1 MSLTPLWGIN
11 ALKWT
16 RQALLFLHF
25 AGEKAEA
32 RVRKAA
38 RYFDD
43 YVSEVLQE
51 KHDDYEIQDFTLE
64 RSRNEYTLIIHH
76 AGGTLEIS
84 TEKALILG
92 MQAARKRLTR
102 EKASLEDK
110 RFLLTNDLGL

>member
-1 MSLTPLWGIN
+1 M
-11 ALKWT
+11 KWT
-16 RQALLFLHF
+16 RRALLFLHF

-38 RYFDD
+38 SYFDD

-64 RSRNEYTLIIHH
+64 RSRDEYTLIIHYQ
-76 AGGTLEIS
+76 GGTLEV
-84 TEKALILG
+84 TTQKALILG

-102 EKASLEDK
+102 DKASLEDK

>member
-1 MSLTPLWGIN
+1 M
-11 ALKWT
+11 KWT
-16 RQALLFLHF
+16 HRALLFLHF

-64 RSRNEYTLIIHH
+64 RSRDEYTLIIHYP
-76 AGGTLEIS
+76 GGTIEV
-84 TEKALILG
+84 TTQKALILG

-102 EKASLEDK
+102 DKASVEDK